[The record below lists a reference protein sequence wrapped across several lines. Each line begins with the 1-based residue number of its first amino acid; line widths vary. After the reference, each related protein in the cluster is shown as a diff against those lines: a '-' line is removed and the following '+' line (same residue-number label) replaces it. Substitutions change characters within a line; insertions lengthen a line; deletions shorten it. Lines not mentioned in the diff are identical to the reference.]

1 MHVDYNINHFATL
14 SLSHHHH
21 HHFNVHF
28 IVGFYISSN
37 RSSEILTHLYK
48 SLVRL
53 PFEYVQH
60 SGMII
65 CKGKVQKNYLGIE
78 EYEALE
84 ILSLKERRNRSDMV
98 EMLRVLKR
106 LSVTPVETFFEWEW

>member
-14 SLSHHHH
+14 SLNRHHH

-28 IVGFYISSN
+28 IVGFYIKIIISSN
-37 RSSEILTHLYK
+37 RSSEILTHLHK

-65 CKGKVQKNYLGIE
+65 CKGKDDVSKNSAKVQKNDLRIE
-78 EYEALE
+78 EYEE
-84 ILSLKERRNRSDMV
+84 RLKG
-98 EMLRVLKR
+98 LWKY
-106 LSVTPVETFFEWEW
+106 